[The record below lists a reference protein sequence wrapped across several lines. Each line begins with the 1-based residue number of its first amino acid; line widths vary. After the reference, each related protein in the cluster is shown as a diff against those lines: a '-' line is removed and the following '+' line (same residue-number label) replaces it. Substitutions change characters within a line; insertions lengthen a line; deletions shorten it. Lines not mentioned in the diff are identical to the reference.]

1 MDKYKELEKECNLE
15 QIYDKSYITDIWIKI
30 CKDLKSI
37 YEKTYRIDNNLNFPI
52 DFDFKNHNILR
63 EKIY

>member
-37 YEKTYRIDNNLNFPI
+37 YEKTYRIDNNLNF
-52 DFDFKNHNILR
+52 
-63 EKIY
+63 KIN